1 MDLPSKLIDQI
12 AFNTSPR
19 IGEHMLIV
27 MVKSHQEGHLSQ
39 PLQTHNKQFKKTVTF
54 LTGYNGFPNVTNKKM
69 VFVSV
74 FEGAEYNIIDNL
86 PGAYEIYG
94 LNK

>member
-1 MDLPSKLIDQI
+1 MDLPGKLIDQI

-39 PLQTHNKQFKKTVTF
+39 PLQIHKKKQF
-54 LTGYNGFPNVTNKKM
+54 
-69 VFVSV
+69 
-74 FEGAEYNIIDNL
+74 
-86 PGAYEIYG
+86 
-94 LNK
+94 